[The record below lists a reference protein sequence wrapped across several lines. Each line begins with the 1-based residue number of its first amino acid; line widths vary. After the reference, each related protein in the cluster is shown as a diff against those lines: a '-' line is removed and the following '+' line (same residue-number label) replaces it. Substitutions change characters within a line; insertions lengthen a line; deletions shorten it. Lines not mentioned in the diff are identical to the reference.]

1 MLSFFS
7 FLFIFQIFSTA
18 CPKKQLEE
26 EEEEEEEGEGGGEGG
41 GDRAADPN
49 LFGRTTPRSYQ
60 CIILFFFLILTLQF
74 LSIKNPDKLYP
85 KIFPKFL
92 V

>member
-26 EEEEEEEGEGGGEGG
+26 EEEEEEEGEGGGGAAPPYFY
-41 GDRAADPN
+41 RAPPPPPWPIPPKKA
-49 LFGRTTPRSYQ
+49 FRRTAHIDLRR
-60 CIILFFFLILTLQF
+60 L
-74 LSIKNPDKLYP
+74 
-85 KIFPKFL
+85 
-92 V
+92 